1 MREKDAKLNLLAIE
15 FFQKYSNPTE
25 DDLYDFLV
33 EKEWSIADNYDVKCH
48 REDIIFELEESEYDV
63 SKISEDLINDI
74 LYHFEDKLGD
84 YGSEC
89 GWRTILD
96 NTIEWFEEDLEEY
109 KLEEDE

>member
-1 MREKDAKLNLLAIE
+1 MREKDDKLKLLAIE

-48 REDIIFELEESEYDV
+48 REDIIFELEEREYDV
-63 SKISEDLINDI
+63 SRISEDIIESI
-74 LYHFEDKLGD
+74 LWHFEDQLGN
-84 YGSEC
+84 YGNEC

-96 NTIEWFEEDLEEY
+96 NAVEWFEEDLEEY
-109 KLEEDE
+109 KLEVEK